1 MEFYQK
7 STSESLEL
15 LGSSLKGLTKKQA
28 EIRLSKYGLNELQDK
43 KENKLISILADQFK
57 DFLILLLLV
66 AVVLSLILGHLIE
79 VAVIT
84 LMIVLTVALGFFQ
97 EYKAEK
103 ALEKLKKRISKK
115 AIVIRSGFEDKIDA
129 SGLVPGD
136 VILLEAGSIVPADV
150 RLISAASLKLDESS
164 LTGESRHSYKNINII
179 KKQVNVAN
187 QTNMAFMG
195 TTVVYGKGIGVV
207 VKTGMFTE
215 FGKIAHS
222 LIEVKDEQTPMKKK
236 LAKLGKQLV
245 LAIIIICAVVF
256 INIILKGALTWN
268 ETFIVAL
275 SLAIA
280 AAPTSLPAI
289 VTIAL
294 SKSVVDLS
302 KKNMLI
308 KKLPAAEGLG
318 SVTYICTDKTGT
330 LTKNEMSIKQVFTN
344 NKLYN
349 VEGVG
354 YSING
359 IVSHNNKAIE
369 ANEIKKLLDVAV
381 LCNDS
386 ELIIRYPVSF
396 SKQVDIN
403 TEISEGRY
411 DIIGDP
417 TEVAMLVLA
426 RKLGF
431 DKTAILED
439 YEILQ
444 ELPFDSD
451 RKMMSIVTKTTKG
464 KYESLTKGAP
474 IYIIDRCNKI
484 LVNGKILPFTLVKKK
499 NVKKVLQEME
509 ESALRVLGI
518 SYKSL
523 KKKSNYKFNKVEKD
537 MIFIGLTGMI
547 DPPRESVKE
556 SIALCR
562 KAGIDVMMIT
572 GDSPLTA
579 ITIGKQIGLLRKDE
593 IVVTGIEFD
602 EMSDLELTEKI
613 SRIRI
618 CARFQPIQKLRIVEF
633 LQKQGHIVAMTGD
646 GINDSPALKKADL
659 GISMGITGTDV
670 AKEVSEMTL
679 EDDNFSTIVSAIDE
693 GRNIYDKILKS
704 IKYLLICNAG
714 EILTI
719 FVALMINFPIPLLPL
734 QILLMKLLT
743 DGLPA
748 LALSAEPND
757 PDVMNRPP
765 RSPKEKPITSG
776 ILWLVLVFGGIMS
789 GGTIALFNHFYQST
803 SDLALARTIAFTSLV
818 MFEMFAVL
826 SSKTL
831 YKPVISK
838 GFFSNKYLHFAI
850 IISIALQ
857 ALVIYVPFLQS
868 IFGTVAI
875 SLMHWVYIVGVAFVG
890 FVVME
895 LSKIFIKY
903 ERKSP
908 ISVK

>member
-7 STSESLEL
+7 STSEALES
-15 LGSSLKGLTKKQA
+15 LGSSLKGLTEKQA
-28 EIRLSKYGLNELQDK
+28 KLRFSKYGLNELQGHKDSR
-43 KENKLISILADQFK
+43 LIGIIADQFK
-57 DFLILLLLV
+57 DFL
-66 AVVLSLILGHLIE
+66 VVLLIVAALISLVLGHIIE
-79 VAVIT
+79 VVVISI
-84 LMIVLTVALGFFQ
+84 MIILTVLLGFFQ

-103 ALEKLKKRISKK
+103 ALEKLKKRTSKK
-115 AIVIRSGFEDKIDA
+115 AVVIRSGFEEKIDA
-129 SGLVPGD
+129 SELVPGD
-136 VILLEAGSIVPADV
+136 LIVLEAGSIIPADI
-150 RLISAASLKLDESS
+150 RLIESASLKIDEAS
-164 LTGESRHSYKNINII
+164 LTGESQHSYKHTNII
-179 KKQVNVAN
+179 KKQIDIAN
-187 QTNMAFMG
+187 QKNMAFMG
-195 TTVVYGKGIGVV
+195 TVVVYGKGLGVV
-207 VKTGMFTE
+207 VKTGMSTE

-222 LIEVKDEQTPMKKK
+222 LIEVEAEPTPMKKK

-245 LAIIIICAVVF
+245 IAIALICVIVF
-256 INIILKGALTWN
+256 INILIKGTLSWN

-294 SKSVVDLS
+294 SKAVVDLS
-302 KKNMLI
+302 KKNMLV

-318 SVTYICTDKTGT
+318 SVTFICTDKTGT
-330 LTKNEMSIKQVFTN
+330 LTKNEMSVRKVFAN
-344 NKLYN
+344 NNLYD

-354 YSING
+354 YSIKG
-359 IVSHNNKAIE
+359 RVSCNNEITGMK
-369 ANEIKKLLDVAV
+369 EIKKLLDVAI

-386 ELIIRYPVSF
+386 ELVIKSPNAVSDPI
-396 SKQVDIN
+396 DIN
-403 TEISEGRY
+403 KEILEGRY

-417 TEVAMLVLA
+417 TEVSLIILA
-426 RKLGF
+426 KKMGL
-431 DKTAILED
+431 DKKDVFED

-451 RKMMSIVTKTTKG
+451 RKLMSVITKTTKG

-474 IYIIDRCNKI
+474 IYIIDKCNKI
-484 LVNGKILPFTLVKKK
+484 LVNGKIKPFTLSKKKSVKKTLCK
-499 NVKKVLQEME
+499 ME

-523 KKKSNYKFNKVEKD
+523 KKRSNYKINMIEKD
-537 MIFIGLTGMI
+537 MIFIGLVGMI
-547 DPPRESVKE
+547 DPPRESVAD

-579 ITIGKQIGLLRKDE
+579 ISIGKQIGLLRKGE
-593 IVVTGIEFD
+593 LVVTGSELD
-602 EMSDLELTEKI
+602 EMNNHELTEKI
-613 SRIRI
+613 SKIRI
-618 CARFQPIQKLRIVEF
+618 CARFQPIQKLRIVDI

-646 GINDSPALKKADL
+646 GINDSPALKKSDL
-659 GISMGITGTDV
+659 GIAMGITGTDV

-714 EILTI
+714 EIFTI
-719 FVALMINFPIPLLPL
+719 FVALMLNFPIPLLPL

-748 LALSAEPND
+748 LALSADPND
-757 PDVMNRPP
+757 SEVMNRPP
-765 RSPKEKPITSG
+765 RSPTEKPITSG
-776 ILWLVLVFGGIMS
+776 ILWLVLVFGGLMA
-789 GGTIALFNHFYQST
+789 GGTIFLFNYFYQTT

-831 YKPVISK
+831 YKSVISK
-838 GFFSNKYLHFAI
+838 GFFSNKYLHFSI
-850 IISIALQ
+850 ILSIALQ

-875 SLMHWVYIVGVAFVG
+875 SLTHWGYIVGAAFIG
-890 FVVME
+890 FIVME
-895 LSKIFIKY
+895 LSKLFIKY
-903 ERKSP
+903 EKRNPVNSD
-908 ISVK
+908 